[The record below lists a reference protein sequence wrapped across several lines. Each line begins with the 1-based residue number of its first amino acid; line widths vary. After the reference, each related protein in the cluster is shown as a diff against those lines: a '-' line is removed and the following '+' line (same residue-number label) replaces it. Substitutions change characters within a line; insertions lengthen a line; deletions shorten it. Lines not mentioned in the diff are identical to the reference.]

1 MKNFLPTLNGLYRA
15 VNSGEF
21 DGLYKK
27 YVVVKGDTLSQI
39 AYLNNTTV
47 DYLAKVNDIENPDLI
62 LVDQELFIPVVEE
75 PEEVKVQTVEGK
87 TVKYVMPTL
96 NGKFRIVNS
105 GDLDGLYHKYIVVKG
120 DTLGRIAR
128 DNDTTVEFL
137 AKVND
142 IENVNLIEID
152 QELLIPEK
160 EEPVEE
166 EKEEEKKPTITIN
179 KKTIV

>member
-1 MKNFLPTLNGLYRA
+1 MKNFLPTLNNLYRA

-75 PEEVKVQTVEGK
+75 PEETETQ
-87 TVKYVMPTL
+87 
-96 NGKFRIVNS
+96 
-105 GDLDGLYHKYIVVKG
+105 
-120 DTLGRIAR
+120 
-128 DNDTTVEFL
+128 
-137 AKVND
+137 
-142 IENVNLIEID
+142 
-152 QELLIPEK
+152 
-160 EEPVEE
+160 EE
-166 EKEEEKKPTITIN
+166 EE
-179 KKTIV
+179 